1 MRYAPN
7 EKYSTA
13 SLGKFGCAS
22 YETKVTDFGGE
33 TEKYSLVVSDKYSE
47 YFFFQRK
54 SYCEFWIEMFTS
66 LKMLQS
72 YDSCLFEEMK

>member
-7 EKYSTA
+7 GKYSTA

-33 TEKYSLVVSDKYSE
+33 TENYSLVVSDKYSE
-47 YFFFQRK
+47 CCFFSPAQV
-54 SYCEFWIEMFTS
+54 
-66 LKMLQS
+66 LL
-72 YDSCLFEEMK
+72 

>member
-7 EKYSTA
+7 GKYSTA

-47 YFFFQRK
+47 YFFF
-54 SYCEFWIEMFTS
+54 SASHTVNS
-66 LKMLQS
+66 V
-72 YDSCLFEEMK
+72 

>member
-1 MRYAPN
+1 MRRMENIRQPVWVSLDAPRI
-7 EKYSTA
+7 K
-13 SLGKFGCAS
+13 
-22 YETKVTDFGGE
+22 TKVTDFRGE
-33 TEKYSLVVSDKYSE
+33 TEKYSLVVSDKYLE

-66 LKMLQS
+66 LIMLQS